1 MELRHLFYFKRV
13 AELEHITKAA
23 EELFISESH
32 LSRIIAGLEYELGVK
47 LFDRSGRGLQL
58 NPCGRTLY
66 ENVLNI
72 INSVDEAK
80 KQVKATYQKQHS
92 QLTVITNVG
101 AYFPSLLKKLA
112 KIAPDLNLRQ
122 YSAPRN
128 EVIKNLGAGIVDF
141 AICCPPINDELQFSS
156 TILHTEP
163 AVVIYPENHWLKGH
177 KTISLKM
184 LKEESFISVAEGYG
198 TRDAI
203 EISIASTGLLPNIVI
218 ETGDTSLVFKYVYE
232 GLGIALVPKSM
243 TMQDNYFKY
252 HFADIEEPASGT
264 IAVTWI
270 RNKTFNEFESIFYDI
285 TLEYYRDLAKN
296 YI

>member
-1 MELRHLFYFKRV
+1 MEFRHLLYFKRV

-32 LSRIIAGLEYELGVK
+32 LSRIITELENELGVK
-47 LFDRSGRGLQL
+47 LFDRSGRGIQL
-58 NPCGRTLY
+58 NLCGLTLY
-66 ENVLNI
+66 KNVINI

-112 KIAPDLNLRQ
+112 KIAPELNLKQ

-128 EVIKNLGAGIVDF
+128 ELIKNLGAGIVDF

-163 AVVIYPENHWLKGH
+163 AVVIYPKNHWLEGY
-177 KTISLKM
+177 KTVSLKM
-184 LKEESFISVAEGYG
+184 LKEEAFISVAEGYG
-198 TRDAI
+198 ARDAV
-203 EISIASTGLLPNIVI
+203 EISYSSTGILPNIVI
-218 ETGDTSLVFKYVYE
+218 ETGDTSLVFRYVYE

-243 TMQDNYFKY
+243 TMQEDYFKD

-264 IAVTWI
+264 ISIAWM

-285 TLEYYRDLAKN
+285 TLEYYRDLANKGL
-296 YI
+296 